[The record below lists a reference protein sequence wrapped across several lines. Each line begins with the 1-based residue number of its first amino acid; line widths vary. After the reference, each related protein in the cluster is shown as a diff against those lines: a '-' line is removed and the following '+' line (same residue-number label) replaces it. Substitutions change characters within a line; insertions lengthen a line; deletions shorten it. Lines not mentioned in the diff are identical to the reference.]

1 MSSARFRLALLH
13 PRYWLTWLGFLLW
26 YALSWLPYRV
36 QYSLGRVLG
45 KLLYRLAGRR
55 RQIARANLD
64 LCFPSWSAE
73 RREQVT
79 RQIME
84 SIGIAFFETGIA
96 WFWPKWRLQRLYTL
110 EGLEHLEAARESG
123 TGVILMAFH
132 FTHIDI
138 GAKLLGL
145 RFSIDG
151 TYRPH
156 NNPVYDYIQRTG
168 RERHSMQGQAIPR
181 DDVRGMVKALRNGRA
196 IWYAPDQDYGAKHSI
211 FVPLFGIPAATVT
224 ATSQLARLGK
234 ARVIAFTQTRRPG
247 GSGYHLKIYPPLEDF
262 PSGDEMEDTLRINKF
277 VEARILEQPEQYLW
291 VHRRFKT
298 RPPGE
303 RDLYE
308 QAGIERKRRKSR

>member
-1 MSSARFRLALLH
+1 MSSPRFRLPLLH
-13 PRYWLTWLGFLLW
+13 PRYWLTWLGFLVW
-26 YALSWLPYRV
+26 YLLALLPYKM
-36 QYSLGRVLG
+36 QLGLGRLLG
-45 KLLYRLAGRR
+45 KLLYRVAGRR

-64 LCFPSWSAE
+64 LCFPSWTAE
-73 RREQVT
+73 RRELVT
-79 RQIME
+79 RQVME

-96 WFWPKWRLQRLYTL
+96 WFWPKWRLQRLYSL
-110 EGLEHLEAARESG
+110 EGLGHLNTARESG
-123 TGVILMAFH
+123 VGVILMAFH

-145 RFSIDG
+145 RFTIDG

-234 ARVIAFTQTRRPG
+234 A
-247 GSGYHLKIYPPLEDF
+247 
-262 PSGDEMEDTLRINKF
+262 
-277 VEARILEQPEQYLW
+277 
-291 VHRRFKT
+291 
-298 RPPGE
+298 
-303 RDLYE
+303 
-308 QAGIERKRRKSR
+308 